1 MVFFLIVDAS
11 SLPYQKIVGA
21 VITCFEATNIYK
33 YIWSYRNVKSCVYNI
48 FDEVS
53 NSKYSGFKKAIWLKC
68 TQEAGEI
75 IFVPSGWYHQVHN
88 LVKLV

>member
-1 MVFFLIVDAS
+1 
-11 SLPYQKIVGA
+11 
-21 VITCFEATNIYK
+21 
-33 YIWSYRNVKSCVYNI
+33 NVKSCVYNI

-53 NSKYSGFKKAIWLKC
+53 DSKYPGFKKAIWLEC

-88 LVKLV
+88 LVCSGSDIDCAPL